1 MEKNYVSK
9 SVSITKMLIDLAEKA
24 ECDVCETFKMEVETG
39 RWPVFHIRGKKVIGR
54 KEIDGDD
61 EVVSL
66 DIMVDILIGT
76 TTLKLNSDYT
86 AVISKVDKTVT
97 VGCQTF
103 SFDVLRTLVGKFD

>member
-1 MEKNYVSK
+1 MV
-9 SVSITKMLIDLAEKA
+9 
-24 ECDVCETFKMEVETG
+24 CDTFKQEVETG
-39 RWPVFHIRGKKVIGR
+39 KWPVFSINIKDKEVIGR
-54 KEIDGDD
+54 REIYGDD

-86 AVISKVDKTVT
+86 AIISKVDKTVT